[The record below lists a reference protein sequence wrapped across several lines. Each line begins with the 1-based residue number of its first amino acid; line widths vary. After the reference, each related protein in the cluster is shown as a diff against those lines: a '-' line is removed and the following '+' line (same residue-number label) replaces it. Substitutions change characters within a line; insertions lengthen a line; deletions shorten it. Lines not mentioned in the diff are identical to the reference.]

1 LATPA
6 DSRRA
11 LSHDANKNWLR
22 EDAGVTPEGLHDFF
36 VAAAGVAGALI
47 GLLFVAISV
56 SQERL
61 AERGETQIHRVRAA
75 AALTAFS
82 NALTISLFA
91 LIPGEMVGGAAV
103 VVSVVG
109 LLSVVASLLS
119 LIRVRWQAWIDVRE
133 AVFLASLAIVFVI
146 QLIMGLDLSAH
157 PSDESAVRA
166 IAVLVV
172 VCFLIGIARAW
183 ELAGG
188 PSVGIGHE
196 VAARIRGEDRGEDL
210 SRTED

>member
-1 LATPA
+1 
-6 DSRRA
+6 
-11 LSHDANKNWLR
+11 
-22 EDAGVTPEGLHDFF
+22 VTPEELHDFF

-91 LIPGEMVGGAAV
+91 LIPGHLIGGAAIA
-103 VVSVVG
+103 VSLVG
-109 LLSVVASLLS
+109 LLFVAASLLS
-119 LIRVRWQAWIDVRE
+119 LSRVRWEGWVDARE
-133 AVFLASLAIVFVI
+133 AVFLGSLAIVFVI
-146 QLIMGLDLSAH
+146 QLIAGVDVSDH
-157 PSDESAVRA
+157 PRDVDAVRTIA
-166 IAVLVV
+166 ILVV
-172 VCFLIGIARAW
+172 VCFLIGIARSW

-188 PSVGIGHE
+188 PSIGIGHE
-196 VAARIRGEDRGEDL
+196 VKARLRREDRGADV
-210 SRTED
+210 SRAEE